1 MIFQLAMRIA
11 RHYAS
16 GWFQILQSEGFCPP
30 NHAQPII
37 NSPLERESKQE
48 RVGAKNLANLLATFS
63 KNEWTKEDWE
73 KGEMEISSWQM
84 RTLENF

>member
-1 MIFQLAMRIA
+1 
-11 RHYAS
+11 
-16 GWFQILQSEGFCPP
+16 
-30 NHAQPII
+30 
-37 NSPLERESKQE
+37 LERESKQE